1 MVKISCFKSFDL
13 YRTKP
18 YLFNKVDIKVD
29 FHTHLSRF
37 GDNDRLRPSTISG
50 DIGYKE
56 RLLKNNP
63 WMKFIIVT
71 NPKTFEY

>member
-1 MVKISCFKSFDL
+1 M
-13 YRTKP
+13 
-18 YLFNKVDIKVD
+18 DIKVD

-37 GDNDRLRPSTISG
+37 GDNVELRPSTISG